1 MQFTYHRVG
10 RIPVLPALAAAG
22 ALVIVGGIAV
32 TILAIV
38 GVVRF
43 GTRLLR
49 TFGLVGTRPA
59 PRSHGDDV
67 IEGVVVDRGAA
78 VVVGRTPSDVQ
89 GGTARA

>member
-49 TFGLVGTRPA
+49 TMGLVRTRPA
-59 PRSHGDDV
+59 LFSQGDDV
-67 IEGVVVDRGAA
+67 IEGVVVDRSSAA
-78 VVVGRTPSDVQ
+78 
-89 GGTARA
+89 

>member
-22 ALVIVGGIAV
+22 AIVIVGGIAV

-38 GVVRF
+38 GVVWL

-49 TFGLVGTRPA
+49 TFGLVGTKPA
-59 PRSHGDDV
+59 LPSKNDDV
-67 IEGVVVDRGAA
+67 IEGVVVSRSSAA
-78 VVVGRTPSDVQ
+78 
-89 GGTARA
+89 